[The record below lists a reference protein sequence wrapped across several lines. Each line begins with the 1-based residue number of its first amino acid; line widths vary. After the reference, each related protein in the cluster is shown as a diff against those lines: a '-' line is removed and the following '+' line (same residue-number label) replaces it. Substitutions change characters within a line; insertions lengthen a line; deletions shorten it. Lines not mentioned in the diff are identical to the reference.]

1 MQTGL
6 ERFIAEGLPEVDGR
20 RVGLITNPTGV
31 DRRLRSTVDQLRRA
45 DRARLVALF
54 GPEHGMHGSAQAGE
68 KTASSLDQRSGLP
81 IHSLYGATLRPTAA
95 MLEGLDALIFDL
107 QDVGARYATYL
118 ATLAYAQQAA
128 ADSGLPLVIF
138 DRPNPITGAH
148 VEGNILD
155 QAFVSFVGVHPIPA
169 RHGLTFGEM
178 ACVFAAERGL
188 PQPIV
193 VAMRG
198 WERGQWFDET
208 GLPWV
213 QPSPNLPTLDSLTI
227 YPGACLIEGTNLSE
241 GRGTTRP
248 FELVG
253 APWLDAF
260 ALVEELERRELPGV
274 TFRTVTFTPTFSK
287 HAGAVCHGA
296 QAHITDRE
304 ALRPVALGLHL
315 VDAMRRLAEDRFEWR
330 RGADGRYFIDL
341 LLGSDAPRLALDR
354 GVPVEHIVQQWDADA
369 RAFVERSQPYLL
381 YGPMQT
387 SSGSGQAWRGA
398 QRL

>member
-31 DRRLRSTVDQLRRA
+31 DGRLHSAVDLLWRS
-45 DRARLVALF
+45 DRVRLVALF
-54 GPEHGMHGSAQAGE
+54 GPEHGILGTAQAGE
-68 KTASSLDQRSGLP
+68 KTASSLDQRTGLP
-81 IHSLYGATLRPTAA
+81 VHSLYGATLRPTAA
-95 MLEGLDALIFDL
+95 MLDGLDALIFDM

-118 ATLAYAQQAA
+118 GTLAYAQQAA
-128 ADSGLPLVIF
+128 AEVGLPMVIF
-138 DRPNPITGAH
+138 DRPNPITGAQ

-155 QAFVSFVGVHPIPA
+155 RAFASFVGVHPISA
-169 RHGLTFGEM
+169 RHGLTVGELARM
-178 ACVFAAERGL
+178 FADERGW

-193 VAMRG
+193 ARMHG

-213 QPSPNLPTLDSLTI
+213 QPSPNLPTLDSVTL

-260 ALVEELERRELPGV
+260 ALVEALERRELPGV
-274 TFRTVTFTPTFSK
+274 TFRPVTFTPTFSK
-287 HAGAVCHGA
+287 HAGSACHGA
-296 QAHITDRE
+296 QAHITNRD
-304 ALRPVALGLHL
+304 ALRPVSLGLHL
-315 VDAMRRLAEDRFEWR
+315 VDAMRQLAPDRFAWLQ
-330 RGADGRYFIDL
+330 GADGRFFIDL
-341 LLGSDAPRLALDR
+341 LLGSDTPRRALDH
-354 GVPVEHIVQQWDADA
+354 GIAVEQVIQQWDADA
-369 RAFVERSQPYLL
+369 RAFAERSQPYLL
-381 YGPMQT
+381 YGATPMGN
-387 SSGSGQAWRGA
+387 GSGDAW
-398 QRL
+398 